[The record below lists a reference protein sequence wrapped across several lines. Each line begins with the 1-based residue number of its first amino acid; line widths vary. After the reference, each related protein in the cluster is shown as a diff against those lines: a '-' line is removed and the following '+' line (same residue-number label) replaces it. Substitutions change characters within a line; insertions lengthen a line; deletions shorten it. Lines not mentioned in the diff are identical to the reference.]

1 MKRILYITVGL
12 MLATVVL
19 SLTSCKGPQLRLAD
33 EAYDRGEYYDA
44 ATIYRKL

>member
-1 MKRILYITVGL
+1 MKRILYIMVGL
-12 MLATVVL
+12 MLASVTM
-19 SLTSCKGPQLRLAD
+19 SLTSCKGPKLKDAD

>member
-12 MLATVVL
+12 LMASLAI
-19 SLTSCKGPQLRLAD
+19 SLASCKGPKLKDAD

-44 ATIYRKL
+44 ATI